1 VGWLTFTVGVITGA
15 SGIVVP
21 VLIAWRQR
29 VIQIRDRTADHKEG
43 RIRELEREEREAKIR
58 RRGQWQPEYDAI
70 RKHLD
75 CGETLA
81 YDVLLRGPFT
91 TAEFDALDV
100 TTLRMNSEILA
111 NRDVERMREPLLE
124 LAELIDD
131 LVQNAVLD
139 EVSLVALSGQTRPP
153 DYPTTRDTFR
163 HAVLQ
168 DRAARDLAELIKN
181 ARRILRTEW
190 GE

>member
-1 VGWLTFTVGVITGA
+1 MNWLTFTVGVITGA

-21 VLIAWRQR
+21 VLVVWRQR
-29 VIQIRDRTADHKEG
+29 VIQIRDRTADHEQG
-43 RIRELEREEREAKIR
+43 RVRELEREEREAKIR

-91 TAEFDALDV
+91 TAEFDALHV

-124 LAELIDD
+124 LAGLIDD

-139 EVSLVALSGQTRPP
+139 EVSLVALNGQNKPP

-181 ARRILRTEW
+181 ARRIVRTEW

>member
-1 VGWLTFTVGVITGA
+1 MGWLTFTVGAITGA

-21 VLIAWRQR
+21 VLVAWRQR
-29 VIQIRDRTADHKEG
+29 VIQIRDRTADHEEG
-43 RIRELEREEREAKIR
+43 RVRELEREEREAKIR

-100 TTLRMNSEILA
+100 TTLRMN
-111 NRDVERMREPLLE
+111 
-124 LAELIDD
+124 
-131 LVQNAVLD
+131 
-139 EVSLVALSGQTRPP
+139 
-153 DYPTTRDTFR
+153 
-163 HAVLQ
+163 
-168 DRAARDLAELIKN
+168 
-181 ARRILRTEW
+181 
-190 GE
+190 